1 MTVRKFRP
9 QNRLTAMIKERGGL
23 LARDAIAAAEAGVES
38 LRESSMAALDETLA
52 EIERR
57 FGKDVADRGSEPYEE
72 LYLLGS
78 RVLDVS
84 AFVMDAG
91 IDKAAVSLC
100 TLVDS
105 CEGLGHWR
113 WDAVDVH
120 INALRLL
127 RATGAEL
134 PADQRDAML
143 QGLYQVSNYRPDE
156 G

>member
-1 MTVRKFRP
+1 MNVRKFRP
-9 QNRLTAMIKERGGL
+9 TNRLTALIKERGGL
-23 LARDAIAAAEAGVES
+23 MAKDAIAAAEAGVES
-38 LRESSMAALDETLA
+38 LRESSMAALDAAMA

-57 FGKDVADRGSEPYEE
+57 FGRSAADRQSEPFEG
-72 LYLLGS
+72 LYVLAS
-78 RVLDVS
+78 SILDVS
-84 AFVMDAG
+84 AFVTDAG
-91 IDKAAVSLC
+91 IDKAAISLC

-105 CEGLGHWR
+105 CESAGAWR

-127 RATGAEL
+127 RAHGAEL
-134 PADQRDAML
+134 PVDQRDGML

>member
-1 MTVRKFRP
+1 
-9 QNRLTAMIKERGGL
+9 
-23 LARDAIAAAEAGVES
+23 
-38 LRESSMAALDETLA
+38 MAALDDALA

-57 FGKDVADRGSEPYEE
+57 FGKDAAARQEEPYEE

-78 RVLDVS
+78 RIIDVS
-84 AFVMDAG
+84 AFVSDVG

-105 CEGLGHWR
+105 CEGAGHWR

-127 RATGAEL
+127 RAAGAEL

-156 G
+156 A

>member
-9 QNRLTAMIKERGGL
+9 PNRLRAMIKDRGGL
-23 LARDAIAAAEAGVES
+23 LAKDAIAAAEAGVES
-38 LRESSMAALDETLA
+38 LREASMAALDDALA

-57 FGKDVADRGSEPYEE
+57 FGKDAAARQEEPYEE

-78 RVLDVS
+78 RIIDVS
-84 AFVMDAG
+84 AFVSDVG

-105 CEGLGHWR
+105 CEGAGHWR

-127 RATGAEL
+127 RAAGAEL

-156 G
+156 A